1 VCAIAY
7 YLESEGIMTTGISL
21 VRENTASM
29 QPPRMLWVSFPL
41 GHPLGK
47 PGDAEFQHQV
57 IAHALELLERPAGP
71 VLEDFPLDV
80 PQINVAQAAACPIS
94 FAAPAVDGSTWENRL
109 ANELLLL
116 RPWYDLGRRRRQ
128 RTTVGASDS
137 SVETIL
143 KRLAQWLDHP
153 DGPLPDLK
161 WFKYAIE
168 DAKAYYSE
176 SLTAQPGDYPAG
188 YVQKEFWNETV
199 LGEGLRRYYEHFS
212 TTPDM
217 ETFARLVASR
227 EAIGGSTGGDDMVQQ
242 ALQKGKIMEGDK
254 DDG

>member
-21 VRENTASM
+21 VRENTESM

-47 PGDAEFQHQV
+47 PGDAEFQHKV
-57 IAHALELLERPAGP
+57 IGHALALLERPTGP

-80 PQINVAQAAACPIS
+80 PHVDIEQAPACPIS
-94 FAAPAVDGSTWENRL
+94 FARPTVDDSTWQARL
-109 ANELLLL
+109 ANELLLF
-116 RPWYDLGRRRRQ
+116 RPWYDLGRRRRG

-137 SVETIL
+137 SIDDIL
-143 KRLAQWLDHP
+143 NRLAQWLDHP
-153 DGPLPDLK
+153 EGSLPDLK

-176 SLTAQPGDYPAG
+176 ALTAQPGDYPAG
-188 YVQKEFWNETV
+188 HVQKQFWNETV
-199 LGEGLRRYYEHFS
+199 LGEGIKRYYEYFKS
-212 TTPDM
+212 DPKL
-217 ETFARLVASR
+217 ETFARLVATR
-227 EAIGGSTGGDDMVQQ
+227 EAIGGSTGGDDMIHQTME
-242 ALQKGKIMEGDK
+242 KGQDSGSEDA
-254 DDG
+254 